1 MKLEAKP
8 IDEIKPYENNPRDND
23 DAVDATANSIK
34 QFGWQQPIVV
44 DNDGVIVAGHT
55 RYKAAKKLGLK
66 HVPVVQAVHDDGTP
80 LTDEEIKAYRL
91 ADNKTGELASWDF
104 DMLNDELDEIQDID
118 MSQFGFDDIEDD
130 DLSSDFEQ
138 DNSTPGALERD
149 FMVPPFSV
157 LDTKQGNWQKRK
169 KQWLALGIKSEL
181 GREDNL
187 TFAKSINVDG
197 LPATSVFDPVLTEI
211 IYKWFLPYQNS
222 NIYDPFAGGS
232 VRGIVAE
239 KLGHNYIGIDL
250 RKEQIDADYNNAK
263 EICSDLDKI
272 KWVADNSLNVDKY
285 VKDKTQDLIIA
296 CPPYLDLEQYS
307 DDPQDLS
314 NMSDED
320 FDKDYQR
327 ILGKAVAKL
336 KDNRFAAIV
345 VSDVRGKGKNT
356 GYRDLT
362 GMTKNAMKK
371 AGCCLYNEIVLLNAI
386 GSAAVRARRYMK
398 SRKVARVHQDVLI
411 FYKGDTSKIKDNFD
425 EIDGLDD
432 VLEEIE
438 DSSDEPSSF

>member
-1 MKLEAKP
+1 MQVVAKS
-8 IDEIKPYENNPRDND
+8 IDEIKPYENNPRNND
-23 DAVDATANSIK
+23 DAVDAVANSIK
-34 QFGWQQPIVV
+34 EFGWQQPIVV
-44 DNDGVIVAGHT
+44 DIGGVIIAGHT
-55 RYKAAKKLGLK
+55 RYKAAQKLGLK
-66 HVPVVQAVHDDGTP
+66 TVPVVVAKD
-80 LTDEEIKAYRL
+80 LSEEQVKAYRL
-91 ADNKTGELASWDF
+91 ADNKSGELATWD
-104 DMLNDELDEIQDID
+104 DELLEDELVGIDDID

-138 DNSTPGALERD
+138 DNSTPGSLERD

-169 KQWLALGIKSEL
+169 KQWLALGIKSEI
-181 GREDNL
+181 GRGSNL
-187 TFAKSINVDG
+187 AYTKSINSIG
-197 LPATSVFDPVLTEI
+197 TGTSIFDPVLTEI
-211 IYKWFLPYQNS
+211 IYKWFLPSADS

-232 VRGIVAE
+232 VRGIVAAT
-239 KLGHNYIGIDL
+239 LGHNYTGIDL
-250 RKEQIDADYNNAK
+250 RKEQIEANYDNAK
-263 EICSDLDKI
+263 EIGTDLSKI
-272 KWVADNSLNVDKY
+272 NWNADNSLNADKY
-285 VKDKTQDLIIA
+285 VEDDSQDLVIA

-314 NMSDED
+314 NMNDED
-320 FDKDYQR
+320 FDKDYQK

-336 KDNRFAAIV
+336 KDNRFAVIV

-362 GMTKNAMKK
+362 GMTKNAMKQ
-371 AGCCLYNEIVLLNAI
+371 ADCCLYNEIILLNAI
-386 GSAAVRARRYMK
+386 GTAAVRARNCMRT
-398 SRKVARVHQDVLI
+398 RKVARVHQEVLV

>member
-1 MKLEAKP
+1 MKLEVRS
-8 IDEIKPYENNPRDND
+8 IDDIKPYENNPRGND

-44 DNDGVIVAGHT
+44 DNGGIIVAGHT

-91 ADNKTGELASWDF
+91 ADNKTGELADWNF
-104 DMLNDELDEIQDID
+104 DMLDEELDKIQDID
-118 MSQFGFDDIEDD
+118 MSKFGFDDIEDD

-138 DNSTPGALERD
+138 DNSTPGSLERD

-169 KQWLALGIKSEL
+169 KQWLALGIKSEI
-181 GREDNL
+181 GRGSNL
-187 TFAKSINVDG
+187 AYTKSINSIG
-197 LPATSVFDPVLTEI
+197 TGTSIFDPVLTEI
-211 IYKWFLPYQNS
+211 IYKWFLPSADS

-232 VRGIVAE
+232 VRGIVAAT
-239 KLGHNYIGIDL
+239 LGHNYTGIDL
-250 RKEQIDADYNNAK
+250 RKEQIEANYDNAK
-263 EICSDLDKI
+263 EIGTDLSKI
-272 KWVADNSLNVDKY
+272 SWNADNSLNADKY
-285 VKDKTQDLIIA
+285 VEDDSQDLVIA

-320 FDKDYQR
+320 FDKDYQK

-336 KDNRFAAIV
+336 KDNRFAVIV

-362 GMTKNAMKK
+362 GMTKNAMKQ
-371 AGCCLYNEIVLLNAI
+371 AGCCLYNEIILLNAI
-386 GSAAVRARRYMK
+386 GTAVRARNCMRT
-398 SRKVARVHQDVLI
+398 RKVARVHQDVLV

-432 VLEEIE
+432 VLEEFE
-438 DSSDEPSSF
+438 GSSDEPSSF